1 MIVAGHQ
8 PFVFWKRDLIWRVN
22 GRIGR
27 ASYDPVSGVHDVE
40 PAVADRMNDP
50 LVRRARRATPEAVDF
65 LRWSIL
71 PMATIAKTA
80 CRARVSFGDA
90 RFGQPRVSARFVQSV
105 DLPLPGPGCRPT
117 LAVAR

>member
-1 MIVAGHQ
+1 MAGSDARRTIR
-8 PFVFWKRDLIWRVN
+8 F
-22 GRIGR
+22 
-27 ASYDPVSGVHDVE
+27 GVHDVE

-90 RFGQPRVSARFVQSV
+90 RFGLPRVSARFVQSV
-105 DLPLPGPGCRPT
+105 DLPLRGRLPT
-117 LAVAR
+117 NAAVAR